1 MFEGTTIVIELCRLE
16 DLKPGEVSRFAD
28 LDGLDAPIA
37 VVIVGGDVFAIDD
50 TCTHEE
56 ASLADGTLKGH
67 CIECPY
73 HSSNYDVRTGVPD
86 APPATKPVRRHEV
99 SVVDGVVFVKLAAN
113 VAS

>member
-1 MFEGTTIVIELCRLE
+1 MIELCRVD

-28 LDGLDAPIA
+28 LEGLDAPIA
-37 VVIVGGDVFAIDD
+37 VVIVNGEVFAIDD

-56 ASLADGTLKGH
+56 ASLADGTLNDY

-73 HSSNYDVRTGVPD
+73 HSSNYDVRTGEPD

-99 SVVDGVVFVKLAAN
+99 TVTDGVVFVKIAAG
-113 VAS
+113 VAG